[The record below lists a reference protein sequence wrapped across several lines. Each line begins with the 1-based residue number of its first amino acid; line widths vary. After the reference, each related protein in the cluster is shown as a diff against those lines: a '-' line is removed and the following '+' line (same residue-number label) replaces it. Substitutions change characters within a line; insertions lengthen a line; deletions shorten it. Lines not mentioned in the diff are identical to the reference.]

1 MKFKKLTRVDKPIG
15 TSVSISVETH
25 KQIKSIAQ
33 ATGYTIGQVTTML
46 LEEALKNVEV
56 EGE

>member
-1 MKFKKLTRVDKPIG
+1 MKFKKLTKVDKPIG

-56 EGE
+56 EVD

>member
-1 MKFKKLTRVDKPIG
+1 MKFKKLTKVDKPIG

-56 EGE
+56 E